1 MRKFVLAIAAVAAL
15 GLALPV
21 VSPAQAEDT
30 KVVIKK
36 KQPYSKKVVI
46 RSGDRGYHRGFSHSR
61 HYGYDRRGSTK
72 TVVIKRDSEPRA
84 QVTKKVIIKR
94 DN

>member
-1 MRKFVLAIAAVAAL
+1 
-15 GLALPV
+15 
-21 VSPAQAEDT
+21 
-30 KVVIKK
+30 
-36 KQPYSKKVVI
+36 VI